1 MQKIMTANIT
11 FSEAFDK
18 YVNYLKNYKNS
29 SQATITTYSSFLNQF
44 HLFVKY
50 EKKLFELDIASI
62 SIEDIHNYITYK
74 KTKNPDPT
82 QEEISPS
89 AQTLCFC
96 ISQLSGVFSS
106 I

>member
-1 MQKIMTANIT
+1 MSIQRMHRLSIFFILFMQKIMTANIT

-29 SQATITTYSSFLNQF
+29 SQATIT
-44 HLFVKY
+44 
-50 EKKLFELDIASI
+50 KKP
-62 SIEDIHNYITYK
+62 
-74 KTKNPDPT
+74 KNPDPT
-82 QEEISPS
+82 QEEISSS